1 MAGKARAVLDS
12 LLHWMRETGFDYATD
27 LVAAL
32 VILAAGACAIKVL
45 SSLLRKGL
53 NRTDE
58 RHALAVRFIVS
69 VIVKSAWAVLIVV
82 VLGKLGVNVGPLIAG
97 LGVTGFI
104 LGFAFQESLGSLAS
118 GLMIALNE
126 PFKVGDYVA
135 VGGYEGT
142 VLQLDMMAVTL
153 ATPDNRRIT
162 IPNKSA
168 WGTPIVN
175 YSALPLRRVDLTMGI
190 SYDTSIPHA
199 RETALAA
206 LAAVPGVLA
215 DPAPT
220 AEVKSFDDS
229 AITLAIRGWV
239 ANADYW
245 RVYYAASQSLK
256 EAFDKAGIDIP
267 FPQMDV
273 RLVAGNAPQNNVK
286 GK

>member
-1 MAGKARAVLDS
+1 MMAATTNILTTFMHWLQQEGAAYAMKAL
-12 LLHWMRETGFDYATD
+12 
-27 LVAAL
+27 AAL
-32 VILAAGACAIKVL
+32 VILVVGAIAIKVL
-45 SSLLRKGL
+45 AAVLKKGFS
-53 NRTDE
+53 RADG

-126 PFKVGDYVA
+126 PFKVGDYVV

-168 WGTPIVN
+168 WGSPIVN
-175 YSALPLRRVDLTMGI
+175 YSALATRRVDIAIRIAYGTDV
-190 SYDTSIPHA
+190 SRA
-199 RETALAA
+199 RATALESVASVA
-206 LAAVPGVLA
+206 GVLA
-215 DPAPT
+215 DPAPL
-220 AEVKSFDDS
+220 AEIKSFDENGI
-229 AITLAIRGWV
+229 ALTVRGWV
-239 ANADYW
+239 KNADYW
-245 RVYYAASQSLK
+245 NVYFAAAQALK
-256 EAFDKAGIDIP
+256 EAFERQGIEIP
-267 FPQMDV
+267 RPQLDV
-273 RLVAGNAPQNNVK
+273 HMVAHAAK
-286 GK
+286 